1 MESQIDYEQQFF
13 KHIAWDLYS
22 NLWSIDNWEKEPK
35 GMKVSKNLFSEDSPF
50 FNHEIKDRKDYPTGS
65 NIKAIC
71 VEYWLGN
78 THSIANIRFHDP
90 EMNKYIEICAEVFDH
105 TTDGMS
111 VIHQFMMDPSIAVA
125 DSCGFRAYLETRNT
139 ESYQKIY
146 QNEKDLIKN
155 MNYPLIIKKLN
166 KMAAEYKTSICD
178 TQKYKNIEFARDC
191 RKIIDW
197 GYNCHTW
204 VIDIINAMTNIPVD
218 KIKDEIMES
227 MLELGQR
234 MKRRQQNNI
243 PLSDKQKHDTEESKS

>member
-50 FNHEIKDRKDYPTGS
+50 FVHEIKDRKDYPSGS
-65 NIKAIC
+65 NIKAIA

-78 THSIANIRFHDP
+78 THSIANIRFYDP

-111 VIHQFMMDPSIAVA
+111 VIHQFMMDPSIAIA
-125 DSCGFRAYLETRNT
+125 GSCGLEDIQKLETLSRI
-139 ESYQKIY
+139 KIY
-146 QNEKDLIKN
+146 QNEKDLLKN
-155 MNYPLIIKKLN
+155 MNYPLIIMKLN
-166 KMAAEYKTSICD
+166 DMVAEYKKSICD
-178 TQKYKNIEFARDC
+178 TQRYKNIEFAKDC
-191 RKIIDW
+191 SKIIDW

-204 VIDIINAMTNIPVD
+204 VINIIDAMTNIPVD
-218 KIKDEIMES
+218 KIKDDIMAS
-227 MLELGQR
+227 IIELGQR
-234 MKRRQQNNI
+234 MKKRQQNTV
-243 PLSDKQKHDTEESKS
+243 PLSDQQKYETEESKS